1 MDTRTPTS
9 LERGLAILLA
19 LGDGNALGVTKLAEL
34 VGREKSQ
41 VSRALKVLAAQG
53 LVERDRETLAYRL
66 GWRVFALAAV
76 AGEPRLVAAAPRC
89 LGGLVR
95 DLGESAHLSALQD
108 GGVLTLVSESP
119 ARAVQAVNWVGR
131 VVPAGC
137 TSAGYALL
145 LDHGRQ
151 ELDGLLPAVSVRRS
165 RPRAPQSEA
174 ALWDR
179 LCEARERGFAVA
191 DEDFE
196 DGVVGVAAPVRDV
209 GGRIVAAVNVS
220 APKFRFG
227 DRLVEAGEHVRAAAD
242 DLSATIGFDPA
253 ASILEPWP
261 SSSSSPNAARI

>member
-1 MDTRTPTS
+1 MDARTPTS

-53 LVERDRETLAYRL
+53 LVERDPETLAYRL
-66 GWRVFALAAV
+66 GWRVFALAA
-76 AGEPRLVAAAPRC
+76 AAAEPRLVAAAPRC

-95 DLGESAHLSALQD
+95 DLGESAHLSTLQD

-119 ARAVQAVNWVGR
+119 ARAVQASTGSVGSSR
-131 VVPAGC
+131 PGARPRATRC
-137 TSAGYALL
+137 SSTTERA
-145 LDHGRQ
+145 
-151 ELDGLLPAVSVRRS
+151 ELAGLLPAASVRRS

-196 DGVVGVAAPVRDV
+196 DGVVGVAAPVRDF

-253 ASILEPWP
+253 ASILERWP
-261 SSSSSPNAARI
+261 SSSSSASAAPI

>member
-1 MDTRTPTS
+1 M
-9 LERGLAILLA
+9 
-19 LGDGNALGVTKLAEL
+19 TKLAEL

-53 LVERDRETLAYRL
+53 LVERDPETLAYRL
-66 GWRVFALAAV
+66 GWRVFALAAA

-95 DLGESAHLSALQD
+95 DLGRARTSRRSRTAACSRSCRSRPRAPCAPST
-108 GGVLTLVSESP
+108 GSVGSSRPGARPPATRCSSTTSERSS
-119 ARAVQAVNWVGR
+119 R
-131 VVPAGC
+131 
-137 TSAGYALL
+137 
-145 LDHGRQ
+145 
-151 ELDGLLPAVSVRRS
+151 GLLPVASVRRS
-165 RPRAPQSEA
+165 RPRAPQSAA

-196 DGVVGVAAPVRDV
+196 DGVVGVAAPVRDF

-253 ASILEPWP
+253 ASILERWP
-261 SSSSSPNAARI
+261 SSSSSASAAPI